1 MQALKDLWWLAA
13 ALMGVLAYC
22 VRVGWRVRE
31 LIARIE
37 RLERHDRTQRED
49 LNVIMRGTYATL
61 CGLKEQGCNGEVTKA
76 LDLLRTRIYD
86 TGESPTNERRME
98 NAQM

>member
-22 VRVGWRVRE
+22 FRVGWRVRE

-76 LDLLRTRIYD
+76 LALLRERIYD
-86 TGESPTNERRME
+86 TGAEPERT
-98 NAQM
+98 

>member
-1 MQALKDLWWLAA
+1 METLKDFWWLG
-13 ALMGVLAYC
+13 GVLAGMLIYC
-22 VRVGWRVRE
+22 VHVGWRMRE

-61 CGLKEQGCNGEVTKA
+61 CGLKEQGCNGEVSKA

>member
-22 VRVGWRVRE
+22 FRVGWRVRE

-76 LDLLRTRIYD
+76 LALLRERIYD
-86 TGESPTNERRME
+86 TGAEPERD
-98 NAQM
+98 